1 MGPSGDMKAE
11 FSQKRVV
18 GLVSKETHLEFT
30 MKPRGKLHDNGRVV
44 ELRRS
49 PLAIS
54 RDLCPDV
61 PRCQWPHGGR
71 VSPALLSLA
80 TA

>member
-11 FSQKRVV
+11 ISQKRVV

-49 PLAIS
+49 PEPFPVTCVPMS
-54 RDLCPDV
+54 PDV
-61 PRCQWPHGGR
+61 SGHMGAECPQLCYH
-71 VSPALLSLA
+71 
-80 TA
+80 